1 LIQNFRILGSLV
13 DFKFSPEITT
23 RAVYGGQNF
32 REQKKRSF
40 LWGLC
45 QISNFDLKS
54 ITGSKNL
61 KFWI

>member
-1 LIQNFRILGSLV
+1 MGVKTFEN
-13 DFKFSPEITT
+13 
-23 RAVYGGQNF
+23 
-32 REQKKRSF
+32 KRKEAF
-40 LWGLC
+40 WGLC